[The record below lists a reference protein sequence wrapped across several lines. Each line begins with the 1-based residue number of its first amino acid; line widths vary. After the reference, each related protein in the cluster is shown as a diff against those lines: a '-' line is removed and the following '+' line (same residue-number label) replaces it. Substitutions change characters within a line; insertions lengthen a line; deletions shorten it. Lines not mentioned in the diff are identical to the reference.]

1 MRWTSPDGKH
11 GKIHP
16 LVDKNF
22 TANLLGQDNLGK
34 MDAVVTM
41 DHKVFYQDISNE
53 KEAQRQEYNLK
64 WVKEKSFFFNNYL
77 DEHKKPTQV
86 YLQS

>member
-1 MRWTSPDGKH
+1 M
-11 GKIHP
+11 
-16 LVDKNF
+16 DKNF

-41 DHKVFYQDISNE
+41 DHKVFYQDISDE

-64 WVKEKSFFFNNYL
+64 WVKEEFFSITTWMNRKNSL
-77 DEHKKPTQV
+77 RCTSNPRGH
-86 YLQS
+86 